1 LSAKNPKLTPQ
12 AAHDALPSG
21 GGRIVCDA
29 GTYVTTASLVFTKIV
44 AVIGAGK
51 TNTLWAATGHDLFSI
66 TTDFYYNVFENIG
79 LAAAG
84 GHVFNVPSGHSIN
97 LCRFTSVAF
106 TQNSDTYSVVNM
118 PAGGMV
124 DNLFQSC
131 DSTHTLTAS
140 VPSWYMVSSTGALN
154 NNMWLKHR
162 HTNTGVYGFHLEGA
176 SGAVCNANTF
186 KKVTFEV
193 CNGGCVRILSGYNNM
208 VEDADVWDLSSTTTH
223 DLFVVDKSATGGGV
237 LSSSTVFRRVG
248 REGGTL
254 GGGLNDIKIANSGD
268 TLIDSL
274 VTYVGGST
282 RGAWR
287 SYTPTIGGS
296 GAALGNGTIVGQ
308 WTRIGRTIHW
318 YATLTRG
325 STTTYGS
332 GIQLGLPVASVN
344 DTRKGVS
351 AVQGQLFRTGVNWYA
366 LTGLTTTTVVLP
378 YLIGTSGAFTA
389 VTDTVPS
396 AGAAGDTLEMYGTYQ
411 AAA

>member
-1 LSAKNPKLTPQ
+1 
-12 AAHDALPSG
+12 
-21 GGRIVCDA
+21 
-29 GTYVTTASLVFTKIV
+29 
-44 AVIGAGK
+44 
-51 TNTLWAATGHDLFSI
+51 
-66 TTDFYYNVFENIG
+66 
-79 LAAAG
+79 
-84 GHVFNVPSGHSIN
+84 
-97 LCRFTSVAF
+97 
-106 TQNSDTYSVVNM
+106 
-118 PAGGMV
+118 
-124 DNLFQSC
+124 
-131 DSTHTLTAS
+131 
-140 VPSWYMVSSTGALN
+140 
-154 NNMWLKHR
+154 
-162 HTNTGVYGFHLEGA
+162 
-176 SGAVCNANTF
+176 
-186 KKVTFEV
+186 V

-268 TLIDSL
+268 TLIDSCNDTTFTTFKIDFGSQAATVLGQPPLNVANDGL

-318 YATLTRG
+318 YVTLTRG

-351 AVQGQLFRTGVNWYA
+351 AVQGQLLRTGVNWYA
-366 LTGLTTTTVVLP
+366 LTGLTTTAVVLP